1 MGFFTPGT
9 IDPFDEKDSSQKRG
23 FSLVAVVFVKDCSA
37 GGTDTRPVRHRL
49 HVETGQP
56 GKVGNF
62 GQRDIDNGGVKI
74 YTNDDVKFLS

>member
-1 MGFFTPGT
+1 MGFFTTGT
-9 IDPFDEKDSSQKRG
+9 IYPFDEKDSSQKRG
-23 FSLVAVVFVKDCSA
+23 FSLVAVVFMKDCSA
-37 GGTDTRPVRHRL
+37 GGTDTSPVCYRL

-74 YTNDDVKFLS
+74 